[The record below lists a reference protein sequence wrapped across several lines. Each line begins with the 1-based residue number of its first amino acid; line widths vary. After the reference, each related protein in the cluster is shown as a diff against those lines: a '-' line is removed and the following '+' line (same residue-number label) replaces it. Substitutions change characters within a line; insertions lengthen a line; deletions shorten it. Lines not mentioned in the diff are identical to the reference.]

1 MPNFIKFLEFG
12 LTFKKSRTRIQAL
25 KGKGAVNKIHGA
37 FSVQWD
43 AGVSENREDLVTE
56 LWRISDSLTGSDTK
70 GCHLRACG
78 RWHLFYC

>member
-43 AGVSENREDLVTE
+43 AGVSESREDPLTE
-56 LWRISDSLTGSDTK
+56 L
-70 GCHLRACG
+70 
-78 RWHLFYC
+78 